1 VIQLRLQ
8 TKYHHVDLVA
18 NESATNIS
26 FQVVGPASEAAF
38 VEEIIC
44 QRFGSLRIPPIQLFD
59 FLQNDAWINEFF
71 SPVCLIRGSLDF
83 QNNHDKVFRFHDQP
97 LGTKLVKSG
106 ILSEQ
111 ELEELLIK
119 YQPFSKQQRFGEFLR
134 LNLAVSSEI
143 MNFLLDPLPMF
154 EDGFNEKRL
163 GERLVELGLI
173 TNSMLDHALQLQ
185 RTSGTRLGEILQ
197 DICKLSPEAADFF
210 SKVRVA
216 ENGEVNI

>member
-1 VIQLRLQ
+1 MIQFRLQ
-8 TKYHHVDLVA
+8 SKYHHVDLVA

-26 FQVVGPASEAAF
+26 FQVVGPASESAF

-44 QRFGSLRIPPIQLFD
+44 QRFGSLRIPPNQLFD
-59 FLQNDAWINEFF
+59 FLQNDAWISEFF

-83 QNNHDKVFRFHDQP
+83 QRNYDKVSKFHDQP

-106 ILSEQ
+106 ILSED
-111 ELEELLIK
+111 ELEDLLIQ
-119 YQPFSKQQRFGEFLR
+119 YQPFAKKQRFGEFLR

-173 TNSMLDHALQLQ
+173 TNLMLDHALELQ
-185 RTSGTRLGEILQ
+185 KSSGIRLGEILQ
-197 DICKLSPEAADFF
+197 DIGDLSPEAADFF